1 MPRYVAWAF
10 AALLLLPAA
19 GSAAELCEKTQ
30 NSSKEGAPA
39 SQSGG
44 GGKSDQGH
52 QPLKWW
58 IDPKSRGELGIT
70 DQQSATI
77 EALWRKDL
85 KERADG
91 RDRLE
96 KLERQLDQM
105 LLDASLDET
114 AFLAQ
119 LDKVES
125 ARSEANKAR
134 MLVLYRINKVL
145 TPDQRARLATKAKAM
160 REQRDGRGGR
170 R

>member
-1 MPRYVAWAF
+1 MPRYVAWAL

-19 GSAAELCEKTQ
+19 GSAAGLCEKSQ
-30 NSSKEGAPA
+30 NA
-39 SQSGG
+39 SQQGGQNGG

-70 DQQSATI
+70 DQQSTAIETI
-77 EALWRKDL
+77 WRKEL
-85 KERADG
+85 KERSDG

-96 KLERQLDQM
+96 KLEKQLDQM

-114 AFLAQ
+114 AFLAR

-145 TPDQRARLATKAKAM
+145 TPDQRAKLAAKAKAM